1 MYIKIIGED
10 THYNVDVES
19 FTTQHGNQAIRFI
32 GDEIPSTDKGFKM
45 YDDEDREIL
54 DLSAYKHEY
63 RSNEYTVIEEHI
75 QSPSGNNEP
84 LEPSAYD
91 RMNQRLNDLNNK
103 VNYLTPYEETKKAY
117 YGENEKVFYNV
128 PEGNLTVFFD
138 NYDGEYEI
146 ERILDRLTI
155 TFPERLKDMT
165 NITIKVEQ

>member
-1 MYIKIIGED
+1 MYVKINGND
-10 THYNVDVES
+10 THYNVEPVS

-32 GDEIPSTDKGFKM
+32 GDEIPTTDKGFKM

-54 DLSAYKHEY
+54 DLSAYKYEY
-63 RSNEYTVIEEHI
+63 RSNEYTVVEEEI

-84 LEPSAYD
+84 LGPSYSD
-91 RMNQRLNDLNNK
+91 IINKRISDLNTK
-103 VNYLTPYEETKKAY
+103 VNYLTPYEESKKAY
-117 YGENEKVFYNV
+117 YGENEKAFYNV

-138 NYDGEYEI
+138 NYDGEYET

-165 NITIKVEQ
+165 NITIKIEK